1 MGTLYLTHEGED
13 QESIVKI
20 EKNQSRWHS
29 EPCKI
34 NQLGKE
40 TLLPCQQIIQRLF
53 SMKRNLKTLQELT
66 HLCSASTV
74 SEDEKEAF
82 QLMIDTLAKD
92 INSLF
97 DLIATLREGAAIP
110 SESLPSRDISVAF
123 FGLDWNNS
131 FKLLDKFAKC
141 MDEMR
146 SEPTSSLWTLVLP
159 QHLLH
164 DLLQLE
170 SDLEAHQEAVLKGR
184 TNREEKEHIR
194 SEQRR
199 MSLQPIRAQCKG
211 NRRFSLNQEASSSSS
226 KGFFASLMSLVVRK
240 RGSERK
246 GSKNRFLEEESH
258 CSYLQQS
265 DHSR

>member
-1 MGTLYLTHEGED
+1 MPP
-13 QESIVKI
+13 IFF
-20 EKNQSRWHS
+20 W
-29 EPCKI
+29 
-34 NQLGKE
+34 
-40 TLLPCQQIIQRLF
+40 
-53 SMKRNLKTLQELT
+53 
-66 HLCSASTV
+66 

-110 SESLPSRDISVAF
+110 SESLPSRYQPFYKRVQCHKKRVLSGDYPPFSSQKMLLFFAPNWILFTFWKGGSAMNKRMVGSPKENINMLSLSLTILSIWDTDVTYYNLWLFLFRDISVAF

-194 SEQRR
+194 
-199 MSLQPIRAQCKG
+199 
-211 NRRFSLNQEASSSSS
+211 
-226 KGFFASLMSLVVRK
+226 
-240 RGSERK
+240 
-246 GSKNRFLEEESH
+246 
-258 CSYLQQS
+258 
-265 DHSR
+265 

>member
-1 MGTLYLTHEGED
+1 
-13 QESIVKI
+13 
-20 EKNQSRWHS
+20 
-29 EPCKI
+29 
-34 NQLGKE
+34 
-40 TLLPCQQIIQRLF
+40 
-53 SMKRNLKTLQELT
+53 MKKNLKTLQELT
-66 HLCSASTV
+66 HLCSSSTV
-74 SEDEKEAF
+74 SEEEKEAF
-82 QLMIDTLAKD
+82 QLMIDTLARD

-97 DLIATLREGAAIP
+97 DLIATLRAGAAQ

-123 FGLDWNNS
+123 FGLDWNNC
-131 FKLLDKFAKC
+131 FKLLDKFAQC

-146 SEPTSSLWTLVLP
+146 NEPSSSLWTLVLP

-170 SDLEAHQEAVLKGR
+170 NDLEAHQEAVLKGR

-211 NRRFSLNQEASSSSS
+211 NRRFSLNQEASSSS
-226 KGFFASLMSLVVRK
+226 KGFFAGLMSLVVRK

-246 GSKNRFLEEESH
+246 GPEIVEI
-258 CSYLQQS
+258 
-265 DHSR
+265 